1 MFCPSQQRVYS
12 LREGIQMA
20 FAAIFRSFTK
30 ESLTKRVS
38 IETER
43 RSGVLLRTTLTT
55 KESGVSA
62 NGAVYTGIAHTY
74 WVQNELWPQTAY
86 CVTKETDVF

>member
-1 MFCPSQQRVYS
+1 
-12 LREGIQMA
+12 MA
-20 FAAIFRSFTK
+20 LAAISRSFTK

-38 IETER
+38 IETKR

-62 NGAVYTGIAHTY
+62 NSAAYTGIAHTC
-74 WVQNELWPQTAY
+74 WVQ
-86 CVTKETDVF
+86 KEM